1 MTSSGSIRSC
11 DIRRWDLQKS
21 RVKDVAQV
29 FGKRDSSFSVEP
41 EARSHRCGITERESD
56 YHYNKALIDPLVHF
70 VALTL
75 MPESPRTS
83 PLVDRKLTC
92 IDYYDQGFE
101 IVNEIS
107 DLEGAFHLTKT
118 FKIWK
123 QRQMVEKFPEKF
135 PDIPETV

>member
-11 DIRRWDLQKS
+11 DIRPWDLQKS

-56 YHYNKALIDPLVHF
+56 YHYNKALIDPLVLF

-75 MPESPRTS
+75 MAESPRTS
-83 PLVDRKLTC
+83 PLVDRKLTWHRLPRSG
-92 IDYYDQGFE
+92 I
-101 IVNEIS
+101 
-107 DLEGAFHLTKT
+107 
-118 FKIWK
+118 
-123 QRQMVEKFPEKF
+123 
-135 PDIPETV
+135 